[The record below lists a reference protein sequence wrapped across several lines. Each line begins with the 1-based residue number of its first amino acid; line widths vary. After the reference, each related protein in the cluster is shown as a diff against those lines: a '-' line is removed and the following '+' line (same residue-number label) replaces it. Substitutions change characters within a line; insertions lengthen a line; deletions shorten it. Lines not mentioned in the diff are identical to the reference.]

1 MKIAILGSTGF
12 VGRTLLEKALK
23 NGFQIKTL
31 VRNPEKLGA
40 IKNEV
45 EFIQGDI
52 SQFEKVEEC
61 INGVQAVLSTVPPE
75 RDTKDPEK
83 YALIM
88 KELVK
93 ILEKNGIKRFIH
105 IGGAGHGGGENENW
119 TFERR
124 FLRAFLN
131 LTWKPGLIAKQ
142 LEWEVLQKS
151 QLDWTLI
158 RPPRIGRGKS
168 KDKIIADEKN
178 LASLEIKVEDLAEFI
193 LKQIESKEWVKK
205 APLVATRK
213 H

>member
-12 VGRTLLEKALK
+12 VGRTLLEKALE

-31 VRNPEKLGA
+31 VRNPEKLGTF
-40 IKNEV
+40 KNKV

-93 ILEKNGIKRFIH
+93 ILEKNDIKRFIH

-124 FLRAFLN
+124 LLRAFLN
-131 LTWKPGLIAKQ
+131 LMWKPGLIAKQ

-168 KDKIIADEKN
+168 KDEIIADEIN
-178 LASLEIKVEDLAEFI
+178 LDSLEIKVEDLAEFM
-193 LKQIESKEWVKK
+193 LKQIESKEWVRK